1 LISANSIN
9 LTSEKFI
16 WAADASNGF
25 SEFVERRT
33 EKVVSFV
40 STKKNC
46 ICKRKNRKGK
56 KQQLFVLAFLFDICN
71 LKEKTEQEKRILQIF
86 FPK

>member
-1 LISANSIN
+1 LGGGCFKWVFGICRTANRKSGE
-9 LTSEKFI
+9 LRKH
-16 WAADASNGF
+16 
-25 SEFVERRT
+25 
-33 EKVVSFV
+33 
-40 STKKNC
+40 KKKYY
-46 ICKRKNRKGK
+46 IGKRKNWKGK